1 MKNIRLYI
9 ILLIL
14 ISIAAIYFFSN
25 TKGTLNLRN
34 AEFAIESVDEI
45 SKIQISSQNQQLIL
59 EKKYGYWNVNQK
71 YRANQKYVEN
81 LLLAMNRVVV
91 LSPVSNVEKEQIAA
105 ILKLDGTWVEIY
117 KKNRIIKKY
126 WVSKPGMNPSKTF
139 MMMGKSESPFI
150 VKIPAFNGLLSEL
163 YIADE
168 NYWRDKTVFDYEP
181 QNIKTITVEYPTL
194 EKESFQLVN
203 YNDGTFSIQNL
214 TTKQFLENFD
224 VSKLARYFTYY
235 QRISFEDIVRDMDQQ
250 MQDSVLNSV
259 AFCRITVEDI
269 TENVTKISF
278 FRKAPENKFDEFDH
292 SVDYDFNRAYAVL
305 NDNRELIIIQYYI
318 FDPLFKEIDYFR

>member
-14 ISIAAIYFFSN
+14 ISIAGIYYFSN

-45 SKIQISSQNQQLIL
+45 SKIQISSQNQHLIL

-81 LLLAMNRVVV
+81 LIMAMNRVVV
-91 LSPVSNVEKEQIAA
+91 LSPVSNVEKEQVAT
-105 ILKLDGTWVEIY
+105 ILKSDGIWVEVFR
-117 KKNRIIKKY
+117 KNRIIKKY
-126 WVSKPGMNPSKTF
+126 WVSKPGMNSSKTY
-139 MMMGKSESPFI
+139 MMMAKSESPFI
-150 VKIPAFNGLLSEL
+150 VKIPTFNGLLSEL
-163 YIADE
+163 YVADE

-181 QNIKTITVEYPTL
+181 QNIKTITVEYPGT

-203 YNDGTFSIQNL
+203 YYDGTFSIQNL
-214 TTKQFLENFD
+214 ATKQFLEDFD

-259 AFCRITVEDI
+259 AFCRISVEDI
-269 TENVTKISF
+269 TGNVTKMNF
-278 FRKAPENKFDEFDH
+278 FRKTPENKFDEFGH
-292 SVDYDFNRAYAVL
+292 PVDYDFNRAYAVL